1 MPFSSLLFLL
11 GFLPVSLALDQW
23 VRRYLPG
30 GRVPFLVVL
39 SFVFYA
45 WWDVRLAPL
54 LACSIA
60 MNWLAAELFVR
71 TGQRRVIPIAITL
84 DLLLLGAFK
93 YLDFFTGSLAVFLDV
108 PAPHYELALPVGIS
122 FFTFQH
128 VMYLMDLRDGRT
140 GRVGLLRYALYVA
153 FFPRVIAG
161 PLVRPSEFM
170 PNLERW
176 TYTTDEAERLARGF
190 LLLIAGL
197 AKKVFLADPLGA
209 LVNPVYAA
217 AETGASPNVAEAWQ
231 AALGYT
237 FQLYFDFSGYT
248 DMALGIALL
257 FGNRLPQNFNAPY
270 RADSIQDFWRRWHIT
285 LSLFLRDYLY
295 IRMGGSRHG
304 LTRQLLAL
312 FATMALGGLW
322 HGAGWTFVAWGSA
335 HGVALGAHVLWRK
348 AGLAMPA
355 MLGMVCTFTFVALAW
370 VLFRAPNF
378 GTALAVYK
386 GLFGFAPQGTTSS
399 VFWPMIAVAAIL
411 ALVGPT
417 SWDAVRRAPPARW
430 VGVAASLLLVA
441 VLLKVGDDA
450 NFAFLYAQF

>member
-11 GFLPVSLALDQW
+11 GFLPVSLALDQL
-23 VRRYLPG
+23 VRRYLPSR
-30 GRVPFLVVL
+30 RVPFLVAL
-39 SFVFYA
+39 SFTFYA

-93 YLDFFTGSLAVFLDV
+93 YLDFVFGSLAVVLDV
-108 PAPHYELALPVGIS
+108 SAPRYELALPIGIS

-128 VMYLMDLRDGRT
+128 VMYLMDLRDGRA

-170 PNLERW
+170 PDVEHW
-176 TYTTDEAERLARGF
+176 TCTIDEAERLARGF

-217 AETGASPNVAEAWQ
+217 AATGASPTLAEAWQ

-248 DMALGIALL
+248 DMAVGIALL
-257 FGNRLPQNFNAPY
+257 FGIVLPQNFNAPY

-285 LSLFLRDYLY
+285 LSRFLRDYLY
-295 IRMGGSRHG
+295 IPMAGNRYG
-304 LTRQLLAL
+304 LPRQLLA
-312 FATMALGGLW
+312 
-322 HGAGWTFVAWGSA
+322 
-335 HGVALGAHVLWRK
+335 
-348 AGLAMPA
+348 
-355 MLGMVCTFTFVALAW
+355 
-370 VLFRAPNF
+370 
-378 GTALAVYK
+378 
-386 GLFGFAPQGTTSS
+386 
-399 VFWPMIAVAAIL
+399 
-411 ALVGPT
+411 
-417 SWDAVRRAPPARW
+417 
-430 VGVAASLLLVA
+430 
-441 VLLKVGDDA
+441 
-450 NFAFLYAQF
+450 

>member
-11 GFLPVSLALDQW
+11 GFLPVSLALDQL
-23 VRRYLPG
+23 VRRYLPSR
-30 GRVPFLVVL
+30 RVPFLVAL
-39 SFVFYA
+39 SFTFYA

-93 YLDFFTGSLAVFLDV
+93 YLDFVFGSLAVVLDV
-108 PAPHYELALPVGIS
+108 SAPRYELALPIGIS

-128 VMYLMDLRDGRT
+128 VMYLMDLRDGRA

-170 PNLERW
+170 PDVEHW
-176 TYTTDEAERLARGF
+176 TCAIDEAERLARGF

-197 AKKVFLADPLGA
+197 AKKVFIADPLGA

-217 AETGASPNVAEAWQ
+217 ADAGASPTVAEAWQ

-237 FQLYFDFSGYT
+237 FQLYLDFSGYT

-257 FGNRLPQNFNAPY
+257 FGIVLPQNFNAPY

-304 LTRQLLAL
+304 LARQLLAL

-335 HGVALGAHVLWRK
+335 HGLALCAHLLWRK

-355 MLGMVCTFTFVALAW
+355 VLGMVCTFSFVALAW

-378 GTALAVYK
+378 ATALAIYK
-386 GLFGFAPQGTTSS
+386 GLFGVAPQGATSPS
-399 VFWPMIAVAAIL
+399 FWPLIAVAAVL

-417 SWDAVRRAPPARW
+417 SWDAVQRVPPARW